1 MNIIPIMKCRDMD
14 ESVRFYT
21 EVLDFKVLNPES
33 ENSYI
38 LLIRDGARLDLS
50 TNSGD
55 GVFGNRVNIIV
66 SNVDALFQKF
76 IRRGLN
82 TSNKKESPV
91 HQGPVDQTWGMRE
104 FYVDDPDGNTLRFGQ
119 LIG

>member
-1 MNIIPIMKCRDMD
+1 MNIIPIMKCRDL
-14 ESVRFYT
+14 EASVHFYT
-21 EVLDFKVLNPES
+21 DILDFKVLNPEP
-33 ENSYI
+33 EISYI

-66 SNVDALFQKF
+66 NNVDALFQKF

-82 TSNKKESPV
+82 TSNKQESPV
-91 HQGPVDQTWGMRE
+91 HHGPVDQTWGMRE